1 MKITEQN
8 FYLNIYSVSLSI
20 WQSVQHGYGWWR
32 GVEGERRFL
41 AVGQWHQLKVIR
53 QNLEEGQSWN
63 TSMPGTS
70 LLISSFI
77 SHLVG
82 SGFSYSLCQY
92 QLDEMIIIFRD
103 QIKCQHP
110 STRPRLFNLEK
121 HWRCNWKQTNLGRS
135 HHGIQESEMKMRIS
149 LIDHSLR

>member
-1 MKITEQN
+1 MDMDYGGGLRERGGYLHILAPHLIT
-8 FYLNIYSVSLSI
+8 FK
-20 WQSVQHGYGWWR
+20 
-32 GVEGERRFL
+32 
-41 AVGQWHQLKVIR
+41 VGQWHQLKVVIR

-92 QLDEMIIIFRD
+92 QLDEMIIYYLLSLEIRSNANIRVRD
-103 QIKCQHP
+103 HV
-110 STRPRLFNLEK
+110 
-121 HWRCNWKQTNLGRS
+121 
-135 HHGIQESEMKMRIS
+135 S
-149 LIDHSLR
+149 LIWKNTEDVTGSKQILAVRIMVFKKARWKWESLLLTIHYDRNSAP